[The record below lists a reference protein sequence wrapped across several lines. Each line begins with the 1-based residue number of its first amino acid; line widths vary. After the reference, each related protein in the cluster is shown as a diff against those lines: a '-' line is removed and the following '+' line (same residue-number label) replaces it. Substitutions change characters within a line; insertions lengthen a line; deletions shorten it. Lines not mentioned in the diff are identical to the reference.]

1 MQITEMRNEA
11 ATLLRAVRTEKG
23 ERREHMLEEA
33 RLWIDL
39 AQIAA
44 DDVPDVPVPD
54 GTVMRIRTRSGSL
67 TAVMEAREE
76 GVRVYPWTCL
86 GCGSS
91 RDFGTSSR
99 KDAREEATRH
109 ARGCWVLPEPADD
122 AQAKT
127 LSAA

>member
-1 MQITEMRNEA
+1 MQTTDMHNQA
-11 ATLLRAVRTEKG
+11 AMLLRAVRTETG
-23 ERREHMLEEA
+23 ERREHMLQEA

-39 AQIAA
+39 AQLAA
-44 DDVPDVPVPD
+44 DDVPDVPLPD
-54 GTVMRIRTRSGSL
+54 GTVMRIRTRGGSL
-67 TAVMEAREE
+67 TVVMEARDE
-76 GVRVYPWTCL
+76 GVRVYPWACL
-86 GCGSS
+86 GCGGS

-109 ARGCWVLPEPADD
+109 ARGCWVLPEPAAD

>member
-1 MQITEMRNEA
+1 MLSTEMHEEA
-11 ATLLRAVRTEKG
+11 AMLLQAVRTETG
-23 ERREHMLEEA
+23 QRREHMLEEA

-39 AQIAA
+39 ATIAA
-44 DDVPDVPVPD
+44 SDDPDVPVPD
-54 GTVMRIRTRSGSL
+54 GTVMRIRTRGGSL
-67 TAVMEAREE
+67 TVVMEAREE

-86 GCGSS
+86 GCGGS

>member
-1 MQITEMRNEA
+1 MLSTDMHQEA
-11 ATLLRAVRTEKG
+11 ATLLRAARTERG

-39 AQIAA
+39 ATIAA

-54 GTVMRIRTRSGSL
+54 GTVMRIHTRGGSL
-67 TAVMEAREE
+67 TVVRQAKEE
-76 GVRVYPWTCL
+76 GIRVYPWTCL
-86 GCGSS
+86 GCGGS